1 MKRAHAK
8 SPASGMKC
16 RRTFALA
23 ASSPSEKPGFS
34 PRRRG
39 ILSME
44 LIITLPIFG
53 ILLMGLFEY
62 SLLFA
67 SRGDVV
73 EACRAGCRRATLAF
87 ATVEDVEAEVRA
99 SLGPRFSALAAIET
113 ELGEFTGDEVFVSVR
128 VPMDAA
134 SPDLLWPIGFG
145 LRDREISCQSRMIK
159 E

>member
-1 MKRAHAK
+1 VKLIHRTQ
-8 SPASGMKC
+8 
-16 RRTFALA
+16 RRSRGAL
-23 ASSPSEKPGFS
+23 STKK
-34 PRRRG
+34 RRG
-39 ILSME
+39 VLTME

-67 SRGDVV
+67 SRGSVV

-87 ATVEDVEAEVRA
+87 ATAEDVEAEVRA
-99 SLGPRFSALAAIET
+99 SLGATLAANAIVDS
-113 ELGEFTGDEVFVSVR
+113 ELGEYTGDEVFVTVR
-128 VPMDAA
+128 VPMSAA

-145 LRDREISCQSRMIK
+145 LRDREISCQSRMVK

>member
-1 MKRAHAK
+1 MNTHRSAITYRRMQSPTTASPGSARRSRA
-8 SPASGMKC
+8 
-16 RRTFALA
+16 AL
-23 ASSPSEKPGFS
+23 
-34 PRRRG
+34 RVRNRRG